1 MEFSFPPQNLAEVF
15 GFFAVMF
22 IVMLAFYFLG
32 QWLHSTRPEDESH
45 CRQNGGIPKQAGR
58 ACLQGYDEIGRSNR
72 QYETLA
78 VWPTQVVRKKVFS
91 TLLLK
96 PFCFR

>member
-32 QWLHSTRPEDESH
+32 GQWLHNTGHGPKMKAIADKMEVF
-45 CRQNGGIPKQAGR
+45 QNRLAGR
-58 ACLQGYDEIGRSNR
+58 VYKDMTRSVDQIDKVRRWPFGR
-72 QYETLA
+72 
-78 VWPTQVVRKKVFS
+78 RK
-91 TLLLK
+91 
-96 PFCFR
+96 

>member
-32 QWLHSTRPEDESH
+32 SGCTTPGTAR
-45 CRQNGGIPKQAGR
+45 R
-58 ACLQGYDEIGRSNR
+58 
-72 QYETLA
+72 
-78 VWPTQVVRKKVFS
+78 
-91 TLLLK
+91 
-96 PFCFR
+96 